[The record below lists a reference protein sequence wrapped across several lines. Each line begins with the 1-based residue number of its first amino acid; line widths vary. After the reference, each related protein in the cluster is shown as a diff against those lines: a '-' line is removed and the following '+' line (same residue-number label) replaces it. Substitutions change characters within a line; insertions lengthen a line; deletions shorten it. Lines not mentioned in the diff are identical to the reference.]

1 MFKGL
6 GLLLLLILSSF
17 GVYTIISKL
26 KTSKKSLFDLG
37 VVIPK
42 ILIPKNLDTTTWSTI
57 AVDQY
62 TQNEEYWQNVSTI
75 VGEKPSAFKITFPEI
90 YLKEDDNARQ
100 QRITNIHQQ
109 MTNYLNE
116 GIFEEAR
123 EEFVYLERTT
133 RYGRVRHGLNIAI
146 DLERYEYKPF
156 SQALIRSTEAT
167 IESRLPTRVAIRKD
181 APIEIPH
188 IMVLVNDPD
197 HKLIEG
203 LGEIVKSNKP
213 LYQGDLMLNS
223 GSVQGWSVSSKD
235 DLEYFRANLEKLA
248 KSNTQKDGSIFLF
261 AVGDGNHSLA
271 TAKAT
276 WEQFK
281 KDHPGITDG
290 NLRYALIEIV
300 NIYDSGLTFEPIH
313 RVLMNINSEKFV
325 NFMKEKLDGTLE
337 TLASFEDLKNKI
349 ENSKSDLGFIYKK
362 DGNEQ
367 FILLKTNIK
376 ELLISQLQPAIDDYL
391 AKEETTGQIDF
402 IHGADEIYNLGQ
414 KDGYTSVYLP
424 AVDKESFFA
433 TISEK
438 GPLPR
443 KSFSMGEADEKK
455 FYLECREIKIY
466 LINIF

>member
-1 MFKGL
+1 
-6 GLLLLLILSSF
+6 
-17 GVYTIISKL
+17 
-26 KTSKKSLFDLG
+26 
-37 VVIPK
+37 
-42 ILIPKNLDTTTWSTI
+42 
-57 AVDQY
+57 
-62 TQNEEYWQNVSTI
+62 
-75 VGEKPSAFKITFPEI
+75 
-90 YLKEDDNARQ
+90 
-100 QRITNIHQQ
+100 
-109 MTNYLNE
+109 
-116 GIFEEAR
+116 
-123 EEFVYLERTT
+123 
-133 RYGRVRHGLNIAI
+133 
-146 DLERYEYKPF
+146 
-156 SQALIRSTEAT
+156 
-167 IESRLPTRVAIRKD
+167 
-181 APIEIPH
+181 
-188 IMVLVNDPD
+188 MVLVNDPD

-203 LGEIVKSNKP
+203 LGERVKSNKP

-391 AKEETTGQIDF
+391 AKEETTGQ
-402 IHGADEIYNLGQ
+402 N
-414 KDGYTSVYLP
+414 
-424 AVDKESFFA
+424 AVVSTENVASMVED
-433 TISEK
+433 T
-438 GPLPR
+438 PR
-443 KSFSMGEADEKK
+443 KS
-455 FYLECREIKIY
+455 
-466 LINIF
+466 NIDIEL